1 MRPRALWSVAND
13 LRPFYDDQAKA
24 RQVQSGGDVRGKTVL
39 EKIPE
44 QKDAP
49 TARDEAGKVAGVN
62 AKYVDMAR
70 DVSLVDANQLGRRNL
85 TGDQASIL
93 RGRRYNRTKQ
103 SHGGQLPKGR
113 GQNDPSLLP
122 KTAETLGKQHGV
134 SSSTIKRDGKRAQA
148 LEKLAETRPE
158 VLVLWRDAMKGQGK
172 RNDLCS
178 NPTEV
183 KTERGRSYT
192 VSRLQRESP
201 ALFAQVV
208 AKTLSAN
215 AAAIQAG
222 TTPPYF
228 PYGFPT
234 L

>member
-1 MRPRALWSVAND
+1 M
-13 LRPFYDDQAKA
+13 
-24 RQVQSGGDVRGKTVL
+24 
-39 EKIPE
+39 
-44 QKDAP
+44 
-49 TARDEAGKVAGVN
+49 
-62 AKYVDMAR
+62 
-70 DVSLVDANQLGRRNL
+70 DANQLGRRNL

-134 SSSTIKRDGKRAQA
+134 SSSTIKRDGKMAQA

-158 VLVLWRDAMKGQGK
+158 VLVMWRDAMKQESGA
-172 RNDLCS
+172 RNDLVD
-178 NPTEV
+178 NINEV
-183 KTERGRSYT
+183 KLSKGTSRSYT

-222 TTPPYF
+222 WRKKRCAWR
-228 PYGFPT
+228 
-234 L
+234 LS